1 MSTTRR
7 YARAA
12 AALTLLLAA
21 WSAHAGDKGT
31 DWTVHVT
38 DQSQGQGNGWQINI
52 DSTTH
57 YGAGSPR
64 TIGSGKAVVQD
75 RAVTHFDKVRMVGP
89 VDVELHQTG
98 SERVRVMA
106 DDNIEPLVDTHVEGD
121 TLVIGLKKNTSF
133 STRGRLRV
141 AVDFKSISALSMSG
155 SGDAE
160 VDQLS
165 GARFAAALAGSGDL
179 KVGSADL
186 GELEGSIRGSG
197 DISISGRAGE
207 QSWSVAGSGD
217 VSADK
222 LSGKHIKVSIA
233 GSGDV
238 DVGSADSL
246 EVSIAGSGDVSYAGH
261 PALKTSVFGSGSV
274 SAR

>member
-1 MSTTRR
+1 MWTL
-7 YARAA
+7 YGQARVAA
-12 AALTLLLAA
+12 VLALSLAA

-31 DWTVHVT
+31 DWTVQVT

-52 DSTTH
+52 GSTTH
-57 YGAGSPR
+57 YGSGSPR
-64 TIGSGKAVVQD
+64 TIGSGKAVV
-75 RAVTHFDKVRMVGP
+75 RERTVGHFDKVRMIGP

-98 SERVRVMA
+98 AERVRVMA
-106 DDNIEPLVDTHVEGD
+106 DDNIEPLIDTHVEGN
-121 TLVIGLKKNTSF
+121 TLVIGLKNDASF
-133 STRGRLRV
+133 STRGKLRV

-160 VDQLS
+160 VDKIS

-179 KVGSADL
+179 KIGSVDL
-186 GELEGSIRGSG
+186 AQLEASIRGSG
-197 DISISGRAGE
+197 DIGISGQAAE

-238 DVGSADSL
+238 DVGNAESL
-246 EVSIAGSGDVSYAGH
+246 EVSIAGSGDVSYTGH